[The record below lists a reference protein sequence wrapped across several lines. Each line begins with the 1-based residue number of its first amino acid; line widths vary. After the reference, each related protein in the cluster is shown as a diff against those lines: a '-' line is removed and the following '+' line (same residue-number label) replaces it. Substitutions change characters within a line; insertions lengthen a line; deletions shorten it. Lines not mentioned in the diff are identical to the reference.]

1 MKFQRG
7 HYDDDHD
14 PVTMAEQEAMRGEIE
29 RLTRELDQASS
40 EKVQSAQ
47 YGLVLLEEKSHLKNR
62 CEDLETL
69 YENTR
74 HELDITLEVC
84 GLWLTARLLNV
95 GDLQSGSSC
104 CVCKAVQVGMGN
116 RIIIVYYSD
125 GGLSIRNYYITTGG
139 DE

>member
-1 MKFQRG
+1 MWIVA
-7 HYDDDHD
+7 Y
-14 PVTMAEQEAMRGEIE
+14 TEIIE
-29 RLTRELDQASS
+29 R
-40 EKVQSAQ
+40 
-47 YGLVLLEEKSHLKNR
+47 
-62 CEDLETL
+62 
-69 YENTR
+69 
-74 HELDITLEVC
+74 
-84 GLWLTARLLNV
+84 V